1 MKRTLAAAITAM
13 MAGTS
18 IWLASAPADARSKPP
33 KPPVHHSATI
43 KVLTRWTYQGDGK
56 LAVTANCSQRRDLAV
71 VRSTMLPYPVKLR
84 HGGNLLINVTDKT
97 KPGKYAI
104 ALWCAPKDGR
114 VNAVDVMSVKIMKR
128 LTPFRQPRT
137 PALPRH
143 FHPCVTVRSGPPAAR
158 TTSPGKNKH
167 SMDKHSMDK
176 HCGCMHSRKHPAKKA
191 PVPAS
196 PVPPLSPNPYLPQ
209 AS

>member
-1 MKRTLAAAITAM
+1 MKRTLAAAITAL

-18 IWLASAPADARSKPP
+18 IWLASAPADARSKPAEP
-33 KPPVHHSATI
+33 QVNHSATI
-43 KVLTRWTYQGDGK
+43 KALTRWTYQGDGK

-71 VRSTMLPYPVKLR
+71 VRSKMLPYPVKLR
-84 HGGNLLINVTDKT
+84 HGGDLLINVTDKT

-104 ALWCAPKDGR
+104 ALTCAPKGGQ
-114 VNAVDVMSVKIMKR
+114 VNAADVMSVKIMKR
-128 LTPFRQPRT
+128 LAPFKQPRT

-143 FHPCVTVRSGPPAAR
+143 FHASVTVRSGPPAAR
-158 TTSPGKNKH
+158 TPAPGKNE
-167 SMDKHSMDK
+167 
-176 HCGCMHSRKHPAKKA
+176 HCGCMHSRKHHAKKA
-191 PVPAS
+191 PIPAS

>member
-1 MKRTLAAAITAM
+1 MKRTLAAAITAL

-18 IWLASAPADARSKPP
+18 IWLASAPAEARSTPP
-33 KPPVHHSATI
+33 KPPVSHSATI
-43 KVLTRWTYQGDGK
+43 KALTRWTYQGDGK
-56 LAVTANCSQRRDLAV
+56 LAVTASCSQRRDLAV
-71 VRSTMLPYPVKLR
+71 VRSKMLPYPVKLR

-104 ALWCAPKDGR
+104 TLTCGPKGGR
-114 VNAVDVMSVKIMKR
+114 VNAVDAMSVKIMKR
-128 LTPFRQPRT
+128 LTPFKQPRT

-143 FHPCVTVRSGPPAAR
+143 FHASVTIRSGPAAVR
-158 TTSPGKNKH
+158 ATSPGKGKH
-167 SMDKHSMDK
+167 SMNT
-176 HCGCMHSRKHPAKKA
+176 HCGCMHSRKHHAKKA
-191 PVPAS
+191 PVPAT